1 MKHEKIFDYLNRC
14 KKKAFDETHHSFM
27 IKTLNKVGIKGM
39 YFNVIETTYDKPTAN
54 G

>member
-1 MKHEKIFDYLNRC
+1 MKKYLIISIDA

-54 G
+54 S